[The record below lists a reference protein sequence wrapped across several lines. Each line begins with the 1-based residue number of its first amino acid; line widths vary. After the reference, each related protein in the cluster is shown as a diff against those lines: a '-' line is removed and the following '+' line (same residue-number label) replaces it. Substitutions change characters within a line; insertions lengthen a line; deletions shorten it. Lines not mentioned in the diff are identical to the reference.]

1 LGNLGKRAPL
11 NMGVIFEAAL
21 GENFLDIYWLASRI
35 SG

>member
-1 LGNLGKRAPL
+1 LGKLGKRAPRT
-11 NMGVIFEAAL
+11 MAVTFEAAL